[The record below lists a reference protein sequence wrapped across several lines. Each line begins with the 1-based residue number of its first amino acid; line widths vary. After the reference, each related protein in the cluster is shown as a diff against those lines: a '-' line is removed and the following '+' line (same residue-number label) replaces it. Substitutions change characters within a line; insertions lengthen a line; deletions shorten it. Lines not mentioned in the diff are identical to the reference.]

1 MAVMTQQDK
10 RGPAAEPL
18 PAARRH
24 KGMDTPLLFMI
35 LLLMAVGLLA
45 LYTASYVYS
54 FWYNGGRGMLYLTQ
68 QATFAAVGIFA
79 MLVISRINYHF
90 YGFFHQYFFGAVLV
104 LMYLTP
110 FIGKTVKGA
119 KRWIGVGETFRPS

>member
-79 MLVISRINYHF
+79 MLVISRITPPFLRLFPSYSLVV
-90 YGFFHQYFFGAVLV
+90 VLG
-104 LMYLTP
+104 TDS
-110 FIGKTVKGA
+110 T
-119 KRWIGVGETFRPS
+119 